1 MDVRTVISLPIF
13 SEVQVASAHPTWV
26 DGYVTFAFS
35 DDKAQARLFNIG
47 PSSLMAKLTRRIRAA
62 CSNFDGLTL

>member
-13 SEVQVASAHPTWV
+13 SEAQVASAHPTWV

-47 PSSLMAKLTRRIRAA
+47 PIVT
-62 CSNFDGLTL
+62 DG